1 MKIYKDLNLKAIR
14 ENCELD
20 FARHTYSH
28 GQCSCCYGPCD
39 MPDRYWTKGKKP
51 ANEYDDK
58 YTYILFKNADNGCGI
73 KRFNDFIENY
83 TCVEYRIKDDEQK
96 NKVCKMLQEQL
107 GNDYFVEVP
116 DNDMKCIIIW
126 TTEGWA
132 NECSLR
138 T

>member
-1 MKIYKDLNLKAIR
+1 
-14 ENCELD
+14 
-20 FARHTYSH
+20 
-28 GQCSCCYGPCD
+28 
-39 MPDRYWTKGKKP
+39 
-51 ANEYDDK
+51 
-58 YTYILFKNADNGCGI
+58 
-73 KRFNDFIENY
+73 
-83 TCVEYRIKDDEQK
+83 
-96 NKVCKMLQEQL
+96 MLQEQL